1 VVWKTF
7 KKNIKIDLSFNLDH
21 RKYKQNIY
29 QLGHI
34 QIPPAQWRSTP
45 SDILKNLNLSSDLA
59 NIGSNVKYSKEIYRD
74 VEKENLAA
82 EKIKNQKYGKTGF
95 GGPTA
100 QLSKLLHNN
109 PCLGGLDSVIKNKL
123 VSGGKLKG
131 PTPSNSNF
139 WAAQMGDEG
148 DSGHCSSKLKL
159 VPKRRG

>member
-7 KKNIKIDLSFNLDH
+7 KKNIKKDLSFNLDH

-45 SDILKNLNLSSDLA
+45 SDILGNLNLSSDLA
-59 NIGSNVKYSKEIYRD
+59 NIKSNVKYSREIYRD
-74 VEKENLAA
+74 AEKENLTA

-95 GGPTA
+95 VGPNA

-123 VSGGKLKG
+123 VPSSKMNG
-131 PTPSNSNF
+131 PTLSN
-139 WAAQMGDEG
+139 
-148 DSGHCSSKLKL
+148 
-159 VPKRRG
+159 